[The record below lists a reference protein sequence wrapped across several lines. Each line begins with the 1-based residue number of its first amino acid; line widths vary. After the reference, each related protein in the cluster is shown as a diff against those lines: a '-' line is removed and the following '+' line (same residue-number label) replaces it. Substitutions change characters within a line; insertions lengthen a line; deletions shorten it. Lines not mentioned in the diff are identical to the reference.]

1 MPCSLLCDSCSGARI
16 WCQHD
21 SCSQTSQNMMTFG
34 LFSNY
39 IMAGHIVESILTV
52 HPEET
57 WENYRKLGKH
67 FHEQLTESSSPDNF
81 SGAGRWRSKN
91 NLCRQFQLSLAN
103 LSPRRRVKFVLT
115 SGRWASLGMVG
126 HIAKTLEGSGQEN
139 VQRGNYSTY
148 KLQSNTIAKTSL
160 FVLKQRCKSWP
171 DKDDGK
177 TSVDVKGCATVSMG
191 VPSWFFLL
199 CSVCY
204 RQKRVPQK
212 KCLRPQFSEFR
223 WHRWK
228 KSATNR
234 PTPLGKR
241 KTGLTPE
248 QATQRNRR

>member
-103 LSPRRRVKFVLT
+103 PSPEGESNLSWRVGDGQAWEWWVTLPRLWKGPGKKMFKGAIILPTNCRATLSRR
-115 SGRWASLGMVG
+115 
-126 HIAKTLEGSGQEN
+126 
-139 VQRGNYSTY
+139 
-148 KLQSNTIAKTSL
+148 
-160 FVLKQRCKSWP
+160 
-171 DKDDGK
+171 
-177 TSVDVKGCATVSMG
+177 
-191 VPSWFFLL
+191 LL
-199 CSVCY
+199 C
-204 RQKRVPQK
+204 
-212 KCLRPQFSEFR
+212 LF
-223 WHRWK
+223 
-228 KSATNR
+228 
-234 PTPLGKR
+234 
-241 KTGLTPE
+241 
-248 QATQRNRR
+248 